1 MYRRRLSSDIES
13 RLSDTRGFIQVVL
26 GPRQV
31 GKTTA
36 VKQALDALGI
46 PAHYATADSPT
57 PLPAVWLQQ
66 QWSMAR
72 ALAAD
77 GTPVVLALDEIQ
89 KIDGWADAVKLERER
104 DAALRADVR
113 VVVLGSSAL
122 LVHRGMSESLAGRFE
137 VLRATHWTF
146 SEMRDAFGWDLD
158 RFIYFG
164 GYPGAAALID
174 DEPRWQAYILDSLIE
189 TAIARDVLMLS
200 RVDKPALLRQLFAL
214 ACSYSGQELSYTKML
229 GQLSGAGNTTTL
241 AHYLELL
248 SLAGLVTGLQKHS
261 GHTVRRRASSPKL
274 LALNTAL
281 VSAMS
286 GRDLESARS
295 DAAFWGR
302 LVETAVGAHLIARA
316 QRTGGEVRYWRD
328 SSLEVDF
335 VVESPGELSAIEVK
349 SGGNVSAADLRG
361 LQAFAERFGSAK
373 SVVVG
378 TGGVELGQFLGGS

>member
-1 MYRRRLSSDIES
+1 MYRRQLSSEIES
-13 RLSDTRGFIQVVL
+13 RLSEAHGFIQVVL

-36 VKQALDALGI
+36 VRQALDALEI

-57 PLPAVWLQQ
+57 PLPAVWIQQ
-66 QWSMAR
+66 QWSTAR
-72 ALAAD
+72 ALATESGPA
-77 GTPVVLALDEIQ
+77 VLALDEIQ
-89 KIDGWADAVKLERER
+89 KIDGWAEMLKLERER
-104 DAALRADVR
+104 DSALKVDVR

-122 LVHRGMSESLAGRFE
+122 LVHKGMSESLAGRFE

-146 SEMRDAFGWDLD
+146 PEMRDAFGWNLNQ
-158 RFIYFG
+158 FIYFG
-164 GYPGAAALID
+164 GYPGAAGLIG
-174 DEPRWQAYILDSLIE
+174 DEARWRAYILDSLIE

-229 GQLSGAGNTTTL
+229 GQLTGAGNTTTL

-248 SLAGLVTGLQKHS
+248 SLAGLVTGLHKHS

-286 GRDLESARS
+286 GRDFESARS
-295 DAAFWGR
+295 DPPFWGR
-302 LVETAVGAHLIARA
+302 LVETAVGAHLFARS
-316 QRTGGEVRYWRD
+316 QRMGGELRYWRD
-328 SSLEVDF
+328 ASLEVDF
-335 VVESPGELSAIEVK
+335 IVESPGVLSAIEVK
-349 SGGNVSAADLRG
+349 SGGSFSASDLRG
-361 LQAFAERFGSAK
+361 LQAFRERFTATESI
-373 SVVVG
+373 VVG
-378 TGGVELGQFLGGS
+378 TGGVGLEDYLAHA